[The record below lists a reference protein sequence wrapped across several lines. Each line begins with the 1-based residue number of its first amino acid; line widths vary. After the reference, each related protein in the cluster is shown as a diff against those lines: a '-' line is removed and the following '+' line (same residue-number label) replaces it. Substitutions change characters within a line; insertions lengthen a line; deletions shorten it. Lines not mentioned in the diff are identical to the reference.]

1 MAVYLLIL
9 FPVTEVIQDTIL
21 IILIVAPQLHF
32 WVNSNLLFLYKL
44 ADLNTQKVLSEQV
57 CGGYSNANVISLTT
71 GQLLY

>member
-21 IILIVAPQLHF
+21 IVAPQLHF
-32 WVNSNLLFLYKL
+32 WVNSNFLFLYKL

>member
-9 FPVTEVIQDTIL
+9 FPVTEVIQDTIS
-21 IILIVAPQLHF
+21 ILAPQLHF
-32 WVNSNLLFLYKL
+32 WVNSNLLFLSKL
-44 ADLNTQKVLSEQV
+44 ADLNTQKVLLEHV

>member
-71 GQLLY
+71 EQLLY

>member
-71 GQLLY
+71 GLLLY